1 MTQGI
6 ERTLNLP
13 PLEEA
18 LKEHGLIPETPI
30 EENNGESAETNEI
43 DFDSGLAKTLELA
56 QQAQD
61 RLDMVEGKDHSE
73 AMDKVFNE
81 TLKHAQDLM
90 DLGFNID
97 TRSMRG
103 IFEVATNMYNT
114 AISAKNSKRDA
125 QLKAMK
131 LALDQRKLD
140 LDEKRI
146 KSQLNEPEQPVLENG
161 SGTVIVEDRNALIK
175 RIRENA
181 KK

>member
-1 MTQGI
+1 M
-6 ERTLNLP
+6 
-13 PLEEA
+13 
-18 LKEHGLIPETPI
+18 
-30 EENNGESAETNEI
+30 
-43 DFDSGLAKTLELA
+43 D
-56 QQAQD
+56 
-61 RLDMVEGKDHSE
+61 EGKDHSE
-73 AMDKVFNE
+73 AMYKVFNE